1 MMDGLFHYVM
11 KSKIKTPFGDA
22 QQSHGARQSHKLPS
36 TKLFELNVQTLTL
49 LSAGVH
55 ESGATHQLSIISLMT
70 PMIYDIIT
78 LRRISS

>member
-49 LSAGVH
+49 LGAGFMKAERH
-55 ESGATHQLSIISLMT
+55 ISLA
-70 PMIYDIIT
+70 
-78 LRRISS
+78 LSR